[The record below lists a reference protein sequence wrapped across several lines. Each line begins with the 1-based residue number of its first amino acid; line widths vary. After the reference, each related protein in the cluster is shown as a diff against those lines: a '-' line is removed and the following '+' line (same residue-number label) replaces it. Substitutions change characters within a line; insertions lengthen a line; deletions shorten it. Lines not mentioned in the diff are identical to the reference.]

1 MIKILKEYQLN
12 EMAAGRKDVAADLEE
27 HTMPT
32 MSAICQVYLF
42 PGTQYDNHWRNEVWE
57 KLHSVK
63 VFRGTHKLPSAE
75 FIYKNT
81 FGTDKIYIKQVVQYT
96 IDKEY
101 ELTPRED
108 IDYDFL
114 EDVTDKYFQWLAAV
128 LSKDRVVGL
137 QDVRLKLKELGL

>member
-1 MIKILKEYQLN
+1 MVKFLTERRLN
-12 EMAAGRKDVAADLEE
+12 EMSAGRKDVAADLEE

-32 MSAICQVYLF
+32 MTAICQVYLF

-63 VFRGTHKLPSAE
+63 VFRGTHRLPSAD
-75 FIYKNT
+75 FIYRNT
-81 FGTDKIYIKQVVQYT
+81 FGTDRRFFKQVVQYT

-101 ELTPRED
+101 ELKPREY

-114 EDVTDKYFQWLAAV
+114 EDVMNQYFRWLSEI
-128 LSKDRVVGL
+128 LSAYRVVGL
-137 QDVRLKLKELGL
+137 QDVRLKLEELGI

>member
-1 MIKILKEYQLN
+1 MVRFLKEHSLN

-32 MSAICQVYLF
+32 MTAICQVYLF
-42 PGTQYDNHWRNEVWE
+42 PGTPYDNHWRNEVWE

-63 VFRGTHKLPSAE
+63 VFRGTHRLPSAE

-81 FGTDKIYIKQVVQYT
+81 FDTDKQYIKQVVQYT

-101 ELTPRED
+101 ELKPREN

-114 EDVTDKYFQWLAAV
+114 EDIMDKYFQWLSDI
-128 LSKDRVVGL
+128 LSRDRVVGL